1 MSNIATKILTS
12 WEQGPFIFISS
23 TESIQMLL
31 WQFMEAQKPIM
42 QQKHHSFV
50 LSDVF
55 FCQYRVLNP
64 EKSSLEISFSLE
76 KFVRS
81 MRELGLPTLLSQD
94 FLQGKREGQHLKN
107 VQSFPVYP
115 SFLLLKQTPLFKRC
129 QYFKKYYRILHKAA
143 AD

>member
-31 WQFMEAQKPIM
+31 WQFMEAQK
-42 QQKHHSFV
+42 HHSFV

-55 FCQYRVLNP
+55 FRQYRVLNP

-129 QYFKKYYRILHKAA
+129 QYFKKYYRILHKTA